1 MCVFPCQIQWLTQST
16 EREKKGTERHQE
28 MLYNA
33 GGCTKYKCELVPMN
47 LSTACS
53 LCRPT
58 NSLKITEEKSIYLKN
73 MNDESS
79 TMSNLF
85 DEGRSVMTVEKKK
98 RQTKRCWLCAHAETV
113 FNM

>member
-1 MCVFPCQIQWLTQST
+1 
-16 EREKKGTERHQE
+16 

-98 RQTKRCWLCAHAETV
+98 RQTKRC
-113 FNM
+113 